1 MARWPRPRLSRS
13 SRAFA
18 WVVLTILCF
27 AAPVTAEIGI
37 TELEL
42 KASDTQSLGG
52 SLVYVID
59 RNGSLNA
66 RDIAGGQVQPQW
78 QHVGGD
84 VPNLGLTRDPV
95 WFAAWLESPRDL
107 QRLLVVAYPPL
118 DHLDISLWHQ
128 GQLMQEFATGDRLPF
143 NSRPIE
149 HRDFVFPLQFKAG
162 QRYLLLLRVET
173 TGSVQ
178 LPAALW
184 EPSHYVEETQHGL
197 LLQALFIGI
206 MLALAAY
213 HLLLYFAVR
222 DVAYLWYTVFLS
234 TFLMAQVSLRGL
246 GLQYLWPD
254 NPAFNHQAIPLFFS
268 VGFAVVCIFTDR
280 FLDAKRY
287 SPGWS
292 RALRGLAGIG
302 ALITL
307 FGLVLPYSMIVV
319 AILAGSTVG
328 SVLIFIS
335 SCHLWAR
342 GSTLAPIFVLA
353 WSLFLA
359 GNILFNLSKVG
370 VLPSNTLTEYLP
382 QVGTV
387 LQMLLLSFALAYR
400 INLER
405 ARRERA
411 QQRNLAM
418 QREANEVLE
427 SRVAERTE
435 ALESAYDQLK
445 ALSQLDSLTQ
455 LKNRAYFDEMLAK
468 EWWRHAREARSLA
481 LLLIDADHFKR
492 INDTRGHLCGDEC
505 LRVIAALCQGQ
516 VHRSSDLVCRYG
528 GEELVVLLPGT
539 DTEGATAV
547 AEAIRRAIAG
557 ADFQWQGEAVPLT
570 ASIGVAACVPIPGL
584 SANALLRQADEA
596 LYAAKGAGRNCTMAY
611 NADP

>member
-1 MARWPRPRLSRS
+1 MTRWPLSRLSTPG
-13 SRAFA
+13 RACA
-18 WVVLTILCF
+18 RIMLTCLLL
-27 AAPVTAEIGI
+27 AAAAVAKADIPELALTAAESQ
-37 TELEL
+37 L
-42 KASDTQSLGG
+42 LGN
-52 SLVYVID
+52 SLVHVVD
-59 RNGSLNA
+59 SSASLNA
-66 RDIAGGQVQPQW
+66 SDIAGGRVQPDW
-78 QHVGGD
+78 QPASGET
-84 VPNLGLTRDPV
+84 PNLGLVREPV

-107 QRLLVVAYPPL
+107 ERLLVIAYPPL
-118 DHLDISLWHQ
+118 DHLDLSLWHQ
-128 GQLMQEFATGDRLPF
+128 GQLVQRFATGDRLPF
-143 NSRPIE
+143 DSRPIE

-162 QRYLLLLRVET
+162 ERYLLLLRVET

-178 LPAALW
+178 LPASLW
-184 EPSHYVEETQHGL
+184 EPSRYVEETQHGL

-222 DVAYLWYTVFLS
+222 DVAYLWYVVFLG

-302 ALITL
+302 AAIALC
-307 FGLVLPYSMIVV
+307 GLVLPYSAILI
-319 AILAGSTVG
+319 AILAGSTLG
-328 SVLIFIS
+328 SVLIFIG

-359 GNILFNLSKVG
+359 GNILFNLSKLG
-370 VLPSNTLTEYLP
+370 VLPSSTFTEYLP

-405 ARRERA
+405 ARREEA

-435 ALESAYDQLK
+435 ALELAYDQLK
-445 ALSQLDSLTQ
+445 VLSQLDSLTQ
-455 LKNRAYFDEMLAK
+455 LKNRAYFDEVLAK
-468 EWWRHAREARSLA
+468 EWSRHARESRSLA

-505 LRVIAALCQGQ
+505 LRVIAALCQEQ
-516 VHRSSDLVCRYG
+516 VQRSSDLVCRYG

-539 DTEGATAV
+539 DTEGALAV
-547 AEAIRRAIAG
+547 AEAIRQAIAG
-557 ADFQWQGEAVPLT
+557 ANFQWQGEAVPLT
-570 ASIGVAACVPIPGL
+570 ASIGVAACVPNPDL
-584 SANALLRQADEA
+584 AADALLRQADEA
-596 LYAAKGAGRNCTMAY
+596 LYAAKGAGRNCTMVY
-611 NADP
+611 NANP